1 MLTRKCILFAG
12 LGLILATIGWYG
24 FLYWRYRPPKPNV
37 AVAVFG
43 SQENLN
49 TFLSA
54 KKTTAQRLHYRSNP
68 RSNAWKLESYDY
80 DASVA
85 VSSETADTIQKILAR
100 EASYA
105 WPITKMCAPDYGVLF
120 TFGGDQA
127 TVWIALCFDC
137 NILGVF
143 DSTDDS
149 EKSINR
155 EEDFDPAI
163 RSLVPIVKSLFPD
176 DAVVQALK

>member
-1 MLTRKCILFAG
+1 
-12 LGLILATIGWYG
+12 
-24 FLYWRYRPPKPNV
+24 
-37 AVAVFG
+37 
-43 SQENLN
+43 
-49 TFLSA
+49 
-54 KKTTAQRLHYRSNP
+54 
-68 RSNAWKLESYDY
+68 
-80 DASVA
+80 
-85 VSSETADTIQKILAR
+85 
-100 EASYA
+100 
-105 WPITKMCAPDYGVLF
+105 MCAPDYGVLF